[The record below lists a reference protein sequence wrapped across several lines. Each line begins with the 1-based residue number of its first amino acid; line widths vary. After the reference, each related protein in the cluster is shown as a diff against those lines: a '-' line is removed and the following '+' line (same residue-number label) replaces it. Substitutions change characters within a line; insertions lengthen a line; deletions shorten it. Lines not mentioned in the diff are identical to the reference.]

1 MPEEETDA
9 ILLDDRVLRLLDD
22 PIRAVR
28 FETIRVVAAVP
39 RDVVP
44 AKHRPSFDA
53 ALDEYIKSQAVVSDQ
68 PASYTAIADI
78 HKNQG
83 RPDEA
88 EKEYQ
93 KALQLDPDFVPARSH
108 LALIYYARGDKKK
121 AEEEYLRILESE
133 SRRISQ
139 FAPSLPGIHYSLGLL
154 LAEDESRWDE
164 AAEFLAKAI
173 EATPSNPRI
182 RRNLGWLYYQMDK
195 PELAEPQLVEAH
207 RLAPTWSEALH
218 TLGFF
223 YWRQG
228 ELPKALQCAERL
240 VQLLP
245 DEQGAKQFLMQ
256 IQAQIDAPPNRSRP

>member
-1 MPEEETDA
+1 
-9 ILLDDRVLRLLDD
+9 
-22 PIRAVR
+22 
-28 FETIRVVAAVP
+28 AVP
-39 RDVVP
+39 REAVP
-44 AKHRPSFDA
+44 AKHRAAFDT
-53 ALDEYIKSQAVVSDQ
+53 ALEEYIKSQSVVSDQ

-93 KALQLDPDFVPARSH
+93 KALQLDPNFVPARSH
-108 LALIYYARGDKKK
+108 LALIHYERGDKQK
-121 AEEEYLRILESE
+121 AEDEYRRILESE
-133 SRRISQ
+133 SHRISQ

-164 AAEFLAKAI
+164 AVEFLAKAVD
-173 EATPSNPRI
+173 ATPSNPRI
-182 RRNLGWLYYQMDK
+182 RRNLGWLYYQMGK

-207 RLAPTWSEALH
+207 RLAPTWAEALH

-245 DEQGAKQFLMQ
+245 DDEGAKQFLMQ
-256 IQAQIDAPPNRSRP
+256 IRAQIDGQPSLSPP